1 MATVGQP
8 LRMSNIFAVFG
19 ANRFSQCTRGNKV
32 PNYPANGNVADNTGA
47 LRFSQFPGATTDPPA
62 PTYNAQM
69 QDIFASDYRP
79 EGDNFRAWA
88 GISFDWNGWA
98 YDSTSSYAT
107 RQNFQWLLAG
117 NAADFSIIA
126 QLQGGSVPTGDPTG
140 QWLSLNVVRK
150 WELQNPSLMGS
161 VDSYFSLTLR
171 HNPSGQQWA
180 CNASLQAANGQL
192 S

>member
-8 LRMSNIFAVFG
+8 LRLSNIFAVFG
-19 ANRFSQCTRGNKV
+19 ANRLSQCTRGNKV
-32 PNYPANGNVADNTGA
+32 PNYPANANVADNTGA

-62 PTYNAQM
+62 PTYNARM
-69 QDIFASDYRP
+69 QDIGASDFRP
-79 EGDNFRAWA
+79 EGDVNRAWA
-88 GISFDWNGWA
+88 GISFDFNGWA

-126 QLQGGSVPTGDPTG
+126 QMQSGSTPTGDPTG
-140 QWLSLNVVRK
+140 QWLQLNAVRR
-150 WELQNPSLMGS
+150 WELQNPSLSGS
-161 VDSYFSLTLR
+161 VDSFFLLTLR
-171 HNPSGQQWA
+171 HNPSGQTWA
-180 CNASLQAANGQL
+180 SYGSLQAANGQL